1 MNNLQYRQQSLHLD
15 GCSLAELAGHY
26 GTPLYVY
33 SRQALEA
40 AFQAFAKPL
49 HGRKHLICYAVKANS
64 NLAVLN
70 LLARQGAGFDIV
82 SGGELARVLAA
93 GGDPAKVVFSG
104 VGKTEAEMAQALEA
118 GIHCF
123 NLESLAEIDR
133 LDAVAARLGKVA
145 PVAVRVN
152 PDIDAGTH
160 PYIATGLK
168 ENKFGIDIDAAPEA
182 FRRAQA
188 KANLKV
194 VGLGCHIGSQLTQTA
209 PFLAALERLKALR
222 EQLQAEGIDIEHLD
236 LGGGLGVTYTNE
248 APPSPAQYLA
258 ELLPHFPA
266 ELTLMLEPG
275 RAIAANA
282 GVLLTEVEFIKDNG
296 HKRFAICDAG
306 MNDLLRPSL
315 YQAVMPVWPLAEG
328 KQGGPATELVGPV
341 CETGDWLAR
350 DVPLACD
357 SGDLLAIGGAGAYGF
372 TMSSNYNSRP
382 RPAEVMVD
390 GSAHQQI
397 RARESLADLWRTETL
412 LP

>member
-1 MNNLQYRQQSLHLD
+1 MNNLHYHQQNLQME
-15 GCSLAELAGHY
+15 GCSLAELAGQY

-33 SRQALEA
+33 SRTALET

-49 HGRKHLICYAVKANS
+49 EKRKHLICFAVKANS
-64 NLAVLN
+64 SLGVLN

-93 GGDPAKVVFSG
+93 GGDAAKVVFSG
-104 VGKTEAEMAQALEA
+104 VGKTEAEMALALEA

-123 NLESLAEIDR
+123 NLESLAEIER
-133 LDAVAARLGKVA
+133 LNAVAGRLGKVA

-168 ENKFGIDIDAAPEA
+168 ENKFGIDINDALDA
-182 FRRAQA
+182 FCLAHAQP
-188 KANLKV
+188 NLKV

-209 PFLAALERLKALR
+209 PFLAALERLKGLR
-222 EQLQAEGIDIEHLD
+222 CQLQAQGIEVQHMD
-236 LGGGLGVTYTNE
+236 LGGGLGVTYTDE
-248 APPSPAQYLA
+248 APPTPAQYLEA
-258 ELLPHFPA
+258 LLPHFPDD
-266 ELTLMLEPG
+266 LTLMLEPG

-282 GVLLTEVEFIKDNG
+282 GVLLTRVEFIKDNG
-296 HKRFAICDAG
+296 FKRFAICDAG

-315 YQAVMPVWPLAEG
+315 YQAVMPVYPLDERLA
-328 KQGGPATELVGPV
+328 GGPSTELVGPV
-341 CETGDWLAR
+341 CETGDWLAKA
-350 DVPLACD
+350 VALNCQ
-357 SGDLLAIGGAGAYGF
+357 GGELLAIAGAGAYGF

-390 GSAHQQI
+390 GDEHWQI
-397 RARESLADLWRTETL
+397 RARESLADLWRGESL